1 MISGMSG
8 KAGRRLK
15 LRPAKDLTVNP
26 ANVRSPG
33 MTRTCAARAGNHLQ
47 RLGATRRIR
56 AGIGSIRRDIMAGEK
71 SVTEKTLNG
80 LRPYAA
86 HWGGTLGR
94 GDLVI
99 PQREIPRVI
108 HEIIDA
114 VREMTEGRREAS
126 DMDLFQVLKESR
138 HLSSIQDQVGRLKDR
153 FIVLKR

>member
-1 MISGMSG
+1 LLNPNRESLAKEKGNG
-8 KAGRRLK
+8 DNTGR
-15 LRPAKDLTVNP
+15 DV
-26 ANVRSPG
+26 
-33 MTRTCAARAGNHLQ
+33 
-47 RLGATRRIR
+47 
-56 AGIGSIRRDIMAGEK
+56 GSVVLRRDTMAGEK
-71 SVTEKTLNG
+71 SVTEKILNV

-108 HEIIDA
+108 HEIVDA

-138 HLSSIQDQVGRLKDR
+138 HLSSIQDQVERLKER
-153 FIVLKR
+153 FIVLKRQ

>member
-1 MISGMSG
+1 
-8 KAGRRLK
+8 
-15 LRPAKDLTVNP
+15 
-26 ANVRSPG
+26 
-33 MTRTCAARAGNHLQ
+33 
-47 RLGATRRIR
+47 
-56 AGIGSIRRDIMAGEK
+56 MAGERT
-71 SVTEKTLNG
+71 VTEKILNV

-126 DMDLFQVLKESR
+126 DLDIFQVLRESR
-138 HLSSIQDQVGRLKDR
+138 HLSSIQDQVDR
-153 FIVLKR
+153 IKEHFIVLKKQR